1 MNAVL
6 YYSATGQSERI
17 ARYIAQKTAF
27 EAADILSLK
36 HRQFDNA
43 VVVFPVHCQ
52 SIPDPIKQCLKKI
65 VVGNLTVI
73 AVYGRMCH
81 GNVLHEIQ
89 KKYAH
94 NIVAAAYVPAKHAYL
109 PDKDFDRLDE
119 LQPILDKIF
128 SPAPITIP
136 KSYKNPLSDVFKKL
150 RSRMG
155 VKLYR
160 DARCDGCGICD
171 SVCPYGAINN
181 GKPNRKCIRCLSC
194 ATHCPQ
200 NALHSKNRLFMR
212 LYLKKK
218 KIDDLELFV

>member
-1 MNAVL
+1 M
-6 YYSATGQSERI
+6 SRECFTR
-17 ARYIAQKTAF
+17 
-27 EAADILSLK
+27 
-36 HRQFDNA
+36 
-43 VVVFPVHCQ
+43 
-52 SIPDPIKQCLKKI
+52 DP
-65 VVGNLTVI
+65 
-73 AVYGRMCH
+73 
-81 GNVLHEIQ
+81 

-160 DARCDGCGICD
+160 DA
-171 SVCPYGAINN
+171 
-181 GKPNRKCIRCLSC
+181 L
-194 ATHCPQ
+194 
-200 NALHSKNRLFMR
+200 
-212 LYLKKK
+212 
-218 KIDDLELFV
+218 

>member
-27 EAADILSLK
+27 EAMDILSRK
-36 HRQFDNA
+36 HYAFDNA

-52 SIPDPIKQCLKKI
+52 SIPLPIKQCLDEI
-65 VVGNLTVI
+65 VVCNLTVI

-109 PDKDFDRLDE
+109 PDKDFDRFDE
-119 LQPILDKIF
+119 LQPILYKICN
-128 SPAPITIP
+128 PAPITIP

-160 DARCDGCGICD
+160 DARCNGCGVCD
-171 SVCPYGAINN
+171 SVCPYGAINK

-194 ATHCPQ
+194 AAHCPQ
-200 NALHSKNRLFMR
+200 NALHGKNRFFMR

-218 KIDDLELFV
+218 KTDDLEIFI

>member
-65 VVGNLTVI
+65 VVCNLTVI

-89 KKYAH
+89 KKCAH

-119 LQPILDKIF
+119 LQPILDNYTKVI
-128 SPAPITIP
+128 
-136 KSYKNPLSDVFKKL
+136 
-150 RSRMG
+150 
-155 VKLYR
+155 
-160 DARCDGCGICD
+160 
-171 SVCPYGAINN
+171 
-181 GKPNRKCIRCLSC
+181 
-194 ATHCPQ
+194 
-200 NALHSKNRLFMR
+200 
-212 LYLKKK
+212 
-218 KIDDLELFV
+218 

>member
-1 MNAVL
+1 MNVVL

-36 HRQFDNA
+36 HRQFNNA

-136 KSYKNPLSDVFKKL
+136 KSYKNPLSNVFKKL

-171 SVCPYGAINN
+171 SVCPYG
-181 GKPNRKCIRCLSC
+181 
-194 ATHCPQ
+194 
-200 NALHSKNRLFMR
+200 
-212 LYLKKK
+212 
-218 KIDDLELFV
+218 

>member
-17 ARYIAQKTAF
+17 ARYIAEKAAF
-27 EAADILSLK
+27 ETADILSLK
-36 HRQFDNA
+36 CKEFDNA

-52 SIPDPIKQCLKKI
+52 SIPEPVKYCLNNI
-65 VVGNLTVI
+65 VVANLTLI

-81 GNVLHEIQ
+81 GNVLREIQ

-94 NIVAAAYVPAKHAYL
+94 NIVAAAYIPAKHTYL
-109 PDKDFDRLDE
+109 PDKEFDRFDE
-119 LQPILDKIF
+119 LQPLLDKITN
-128 SPAPITIP
+128 PAPVVIP
-136 KSYKNPLSDVFKKL
+136 KSFRNPLSNVFKKT

-160 DARCDGCGICD
+160 DAKCNGCGVCED
-171 SVCPYGAINN
+171 VCPYGAINK
-181 GKPNRKCIRCLSC
+181 GKPNGKCIRCLSC
-194 ATHCPQ
+194 VARCPQ
-200 NALHSKNRLFMR
+200 NALHSKNRFFMR

-218 KIDDLELFV
+218 KKDDLEIFI